1 MLAATRIGIAFFR
14 TVLIT
19 NDQTRSVVRPHKWQN
34 TAGQIQ
40 NKQTEL
46 WLKRQIRLQAVE
58 KANTAPG
65 TLVDD
70 LVAQAKRRFQLTT
83 PFSRRH

>member
-1 MLAATRIGIAFFR
+1 MLAAARIGIAFFR
-14 TVLIT
+14 TLLIT
-19 NDQTRSVVRPHKWQN
+19 NDQTRSVVRPHKWQH
-34 TAGQIQ
+34 TAAKIQ

-46 WLKRQIRLQAVE
+46 WLERQIRLEAVE
-58 KANTAPG
+58 KAITAQ
-65 TLVDD
+65 DD